1 MREPPRTTRLL
12 LPTPLHRPWHRHDDR
27 LPDCLSVQ
35 MKARPGVRAS
45 VA

>member
-12 LPTPLHRPWHRHDDR
+12 LPAPLHRPWHHPGDR